1 MESRAPCL
9 ETPSRSV
16 QTSHDRERNFQ
27 EPRRLSE
34 EERLEQEE
42 EWVKEALRAYS
53 PAEVFHQR
61 APIGARSCF
70 GEGVRVIIHSVN
82 AGSIVSEQNGTEPA
96 ATTGVVSEDQVKLA
110 LRRVKDP
117 DLQLN
122 IIDLGLVY
130 GITVDGT
137 TVKVDMTLTSPACL
151 SGPELMTNAETEVK
165 SLPGVEKVEVNLV
178 WMPFWTPE
186 KMEPRVRAYLGF

>member
-1 MESRAPCL
+1 MNDDRVT
-9 ETPSRSV
+9 TPTPTPASTSV
-16 QTSHDRERNFQ
+16 AAEASATS
-27 EPRRLSE
+27 
-34 EERLEQEE
+34 
-42 EWVKEALRAYS
+42 
-53 PAEVFHQR
+53 
-61 APIGARSCF
+61 
-70 GEGVRVIIHSVN
+70 
-82 AGSIVSEQNGTEPA
+82 
-96 ATTGVVSEDQVKLA
+96 GVVSEDQVKLA

-130 GITVDGT
+130 GIAVDGS
-137 TVKVDMTLTSPACL
+137 TVKVDMTLTSPACP
-151 SGPELMTNAETEVK
+151 SGPELMTNAENEIK

>member
-1 MESRAPCL
+1 MSDESITTPASASTSVAAETDAP
-9 ETPSRSV
+9 
-16 QTSHDRERNFQ
+16 
-27 EPRRLSE
+27 
-34 EERLEQEE
+34 
-42 EWVKEALRAYS
+42 
-53 PAEVFHQR
+53 
-61 APIGARSCF
+61 
-70 GEGVRVIIHSVN
+70 
-82 AGSIVSEQNGTEPA
+82 

-130 GITVDGT
+130 AIAVDGT
-137 TVKVDMTLTSPACL
+137 TVKVDMTLTSPACP
-151 SGPELMTNAETEVK
+151 SGPELMTNAQNEVK
-165 SLPGVEKVEVNLV
+165 TLPGVEKVEVNLV

>member
-1 MESRAPCL
+1 M
-9 ETPSRSV
+9 
-16 QTSHDRERNFQ
+16 
-27 EPRRLSE
+27 
-34 EERLEQEE
+34 
-42 EWVKEALRAYS
+42 
-53 PAEVFHQR
+53 
-61 APIGARSCF
+61 
-70 GEGVRVIIHSVN
+70 N
-82 AGSIVSEQNGTEPA
+82 AGSIMSEENDTNPPATVSETGPA
-96 ATTGVVSEDQVKLA
+96 ATTTGVVSEDQVKLA

-130 GITVDGT
+130 GIAVDGT
-137 TVKVDMTLTSPACL
+137 TVRVDMTLTSPACP
-151 SGPELMTNAETEVK
+151 SGPELMTNAENEVK

>member
-1 MESRAPCL
+1 MSDDPVN
-9 ETPSRSV
+9 TPTSTPTSTSV
-16 QTSHDRERNFQ
+16 AAEASATS
-27 EPRRLSE
+27 
-34 EERLEQEE
+34 
-42 EWVKEALRAYS
+42 
-53 PAEVFHQR
+53 
-61 APIGARSCF
+61 
-70 GEGVRVIIHSVN
+70 
-82 AGSIVSEQNGTEPA
+82 
-96 ATTGVVSEDQVKLA
+96 GVVSEDQVKLA

-130 GITVDGT
+130 GVAVDGS
-137 TVKVDMTLTSPACL
+137 TVKVDMTLTSPACP
-151 SGPELMTNAETEVK
+151 SGPELMTNAENEIK

>member
-1 MESRAPCL
+1 MNDDSVT
-9 ETPSRSV
+9 TPTPTPTPTPASTSV
-16 QTSHDRERNFQ
+16 AA
-27 EPRRLSE
+27 
-34 EERLEQEE
+34 
-42 EWVKEALRAYS
+42 EAS
-53 PAEVFHQR
+53 
-61 APIGARSCF
+61 
-70 GEGVRVIIHSVN
+70 
-82 AGSIVSEQNGTEPA
+82 
-96 ATTGVVSEDQVKLA
+96 ATNGVVSEDQVKLA

-130 GITVDGT
+130 GIAVDGS
-137 TVKVDMTLTSPACL
+137 TVKVDMTLTSPACP
-151 SGPELMTNAETEVK
+151 SGPELMTNAENEIK

>member
-1 MESRAPCL
+1 MSDETVT
-9 ETPSRSV
+9 TPSPTP
-16 QTSHDRERNFQ
+16 TSSSAAAD
-27 EPRRLSE
+27 
-34 EERLEQEE
+34 
-42 EWVKEALRAYS
+42 A
-53 PAEVFHQR
+53 PAT
-61 APIGARSCF
+61 S
-70 GEGVRVIIHSVN
+70 
-82 AGSIVSEQNGTEPA
+82 
-96 ATTGVVSEDQVKLA
+96 GVVSEDQVKLA

-130 GITVDGT
+130 GIAVDGS
-137 TVKVDMTLTSPACL
+137 TVKIDMTLTSPACP
-151 SGPELMTNAETEVK
+151 SGPELMTNAENEVN

>member
-1 MESRAPCL
+1 MM
-9 ETPSRSV
+9 
-16 QTSHDRERNFQ
+16 N
-27 EPRRLSE
+27 E
-34 EERLEQEE
+34 ENGQ
-42 EWVKEALRAYS
+42 
-53 PAEVFHQR
+53 
-61 APIGARSCF
+61 GAGAAASA
-70 GEGVRVIIHSVN
+70 I
-82 AGSIVSEQNGTEPA
+82 EPA

-130 GITVDGT
+130 GIAVDGT
-137 TVKVDMTLTSPACL
+137 TVKVDMTLTSPACP
-151 SGPELMTNAETEVK
+151 SGPELMTNAEQEVK
-165 SLPGVEKVEVNLV
+165 SIPGVEKVEVNLV

>member
-1 MESRAPCL
+1 MSDNPVN
-9 ETPSRSV
+9 TPTPTSTSV
-16 QTSHDRERNFQ
+16 AAEASATSD
-27 EPRRLSE
+27 
-34 EERLEQEE
+34 
-42 EWVKEALRAYS
+42 
-53 PAEVFHQR
+53 
-61 APIGARSCF
+61 
-70 GEGVRVIIHSVN
+70 
-82 AGSIVSEQNGTEPA
+82 
-96 ATTGVVSEDQVKLA
+96 VVSEDQVKLA

-130 GITVDGT
+130 GIAVDGS
-137 TVKVDMTLTSPACL
+137 TVKVDMTLTSPACP
-151 SGPELMTNAETEVK
+151 SGPELMTNAENEIK

>member
-1 MESRAPCL
+1 MSDESA
-9 ETPSRSV
+9 S
-16 QTSHDRERNFQ
+16 
-27 EPRRLSE
+27 
-34 EERLEQEE
+34 
-42 EWVKEALRAYS
+42 S
-53 PAEVFHQR
+53 PAPAD
-61 APIGARSCF
+61 AP
-70 GEGVRVIIHSVN
+70 
-82 AGSIVSEQNGTEPA
+82 
-96 ATTGVVSEDQVKLA
+96 ATSGVVSEDQVKLA

-137 TVKVDMTLTSPACL
+137 TVRIDMTLTSPGCP
-151 SGPELMTNAETEVK
+151 SGPEIMTTAETEVRK
-165 SLPGVEKVEVNLV
+165 LPEVEKVEVNLV

>member
-1 MESRAPCL
+1 MSDESTTTPASAATSVAAEADAP
-9 ETPSRSV
+9 
-16 QTSHDRERNFQ
+16 
-27 EPRRLSE
+27 
-34 EERLEQEE
+34 
-42 EWVKEALRAYS
+42 
-53 PAEVFHQR
+53 
-61 APIGARSCF
+61 
-70 GEGVRVIIHSVN
+70 
-82 AGSIVSEQNGTEPA
+82 

-130 GITVDGT
+130 AIAVDGT
-137 TVKVDMTLTSPACL
+137 TVKVDMTLTSPACP
-151 SGPELMTNAETEVK
+151 SGPELMTNAQNEVK

>member
-1 MESRAPCL
+1 MSDDPVT
-9 ETPSRSV
+9 TPSQNSTSV
-16 QTSHDRERNFQ
+16 APDTPATS
-27 EPRRLSE
+27 
-34 EERLEQEE
+34 
-42 EWVKEALRAYS
+42 
-53 PAEVFHQR
+53 
-61 APIGARSCF
+61 
-70 GEGVRVIIHSVN
+70 
-82 AGSIVSEQNGTEPA
+82 
-96 ATTGVVSEDQVKLA
+96 GVVSEDQVKLA

-130 GITVDGT
+130 GIAVDGS
-137 TVKVDMTLTSPACL
+137 TVKVDMTLTSPACP
-151 SGPELMTNAETEVK
+151 SGPELMTNAENEVK